1 MIKPLMEE
9 VKGAI
14 EILWKFRLY
23 SDFGENI
30 LKSTRQVCR
39 FIEREEQARQ
49 KQANITHFF
58 KKIDY
63 LIKQSFNTKQL
74 LLFLFFSLWDSVF
87 PLLC

>member
-1 MIKPLMEE
+1 M
-9 VKGAI
+9 
-14 EILWKFRLY
+14 
-23 SDFGENI
+23 
-30 LKSTRQVCR
+30 RQVSR
-39 FIEREEQARQ
+39 FIEQEEQTRQ

-87 PLLC
+87 PPLW